1 MPAVCGGLVRAGGAE
16 GVARSS
22 GGVARSSGG
31 VARSSEGGA
40 WQVPKHCIV
49 PWVKPFHSIGNKIKP
64 VQISCYKNNFW

>member
-16 GVARSS
+16 GVAHSS

-40 WQVPKHCIV
+40 VTGAQTLHC
-49 PWVKPFHSIGNKIKP
+49 PLSEAFSQYW
-64 VQISCYKNNFW
+64 